1 MVSRYFLLGPAGCI
15 LAELYQGELLFATHD
30 NVEHLA
36 LIETIVDRFPKW
48 MIERGKQEELIREA
62 FHSDGTHK
70 LERALDPESLAY
82 VKKVRP
88 LESIVY
94 PEDAWFLTML
104 RRILVIDPNHRATA
118 RESLQDSKLWTR

>member
-1 MVSRYFLLGPAGCI
+1 M
-15 LAELYQGELLFATHD
+15 AELYQGELLFATHD

-118 RESLQDSKLWTR
+118 RECLQDSKLWTR